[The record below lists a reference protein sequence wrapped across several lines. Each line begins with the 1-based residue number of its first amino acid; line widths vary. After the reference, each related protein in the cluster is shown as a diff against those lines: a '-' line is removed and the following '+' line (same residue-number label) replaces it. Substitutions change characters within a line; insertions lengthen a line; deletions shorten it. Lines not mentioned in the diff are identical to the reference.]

1 MPTIPHDRLERF
13 AAQALRPAGA
23 PGDIATAVA
32 AHLVEANLKGVDSH
46 GVIRLAPYLAEI
58 AEGGI
63 MADARSAVTR
73 EAPAYALVD
82 GGGGFGIPALD
93 HAAAIAADKAA
104 QGGVAAVGVVRCGH
118 TGRIG
123 HYAERIAARNQ
134 FGLVLGGGGHRR
146 WPMVAPHGG
155 ARRVLGTNPYAFA
168 LPGGRRGPV
177 VVDFATSATAQG
189 KLAIKRETCEAL
201 PDGWILD
208 REGRPSTVAEDFYR
222 GGMLLP
228 AAGPK
233 GYGMALIAELAGAAI
248 AGRPSRVQLAGHR
261 ARPRRAQPGRRLRGR
276 GRGRGHS
283 GAGEGSAAGR
293 GLRRVHDSRRARG
306 AASRAAPRGRHPLPD
321 AVWAKIGAAA
331 RAVGV
336 DAGEDP

>member
-1 MPTIPHDRLERF
+1 MPV
-13 AAQALRPAGA
+13 
-23 PGDIATAVA
+23 DIAAAIA

-63 MADARSAVTR
+63 VADARPAVTR
-73 EAPAYALVD
+73 EAPAHALVD
-82 GGGGFGIPALD
+82 GGGGFGIPALER
-93 HAAAIAADKAA
+93 AAEIAADKAA
-104 QGGVAAVGVVRCGH
+104 HGGVAAVGVVGCGH
-118 TGRIG
+118 AGRIG
-123 HYAERIAARNQ
+123 HYVERIAARNQ

-146 WPMVAPHGG
+146 WPMVAPFGG
-155 ARRVLGTNPYAFA
+155 ARRVVGTNPYAFG

-189 KLAIKRETCEAL
+189 KLAIRRETGEPL

-228 AAGPK
+228 AAGPN
-233 GYGMALIAELAGAAI
+233 GYGMALIAELAGAPMLGVPHEFNWLVIALDLAALNPDADYVAEAEAI
-248 AGRPSRVQLAGHR
+248 LARVKQAPPADGFDEVMIPGEPEARLR
-261 ARPRRAQPGRRLRGR
+261 ARRLADGI
-276 GRGRGHS
+276 
-283 GAGEGSAAGR
+283 
-293 GLRRVHDSRRARG
+293 
-306 AASRAAPRGRHPLPD
+306 PLPD

-336 DAGEDP
+336 DAGEVVKA